1 MGLQNPDPQF
11 KSGCRLQK
19 PPVCFCTRGVLF
31 AFCCLLS
38 GQATFLSL
46 RLLPAAK
53 GASLVRGRKRKFKSA
68 NLQLA
73 GDFIRTV
80 AGRGNFDKIPLPA
93 RRLWHHSFVLH
104 YIQSHAIMPSN
115 KVGKR
120 VIIINSSLWIIWLLI
135 IVFVIII
142 PTRNRNKLYLN
153 LINRKKKGEPRM
165 LPAGLMKDFIG
176 KVCSI
181 TMFNASSG
189 IIARI
194 ETTEEN
200 WIKVDEKGKSRLLNG
215 DMISNIQI
223 LPEKY
228 QK

>member
-1 MGLQNPDPQF
+1 M
-11 KSGCRLQK
+11 
-19 PPVCFCTRGVLF
+19 
-31 AFCCLLS
+31 
-38 GQATFLSL
+38 
-46 RLLPAAK
+46 
-53 GASLVRGRKRKFKSA
+53 
-68 NLQLA
+68 
-73 GDFIRTV
+73 
-80 AGRGNFDKIPLPA
+80 
-93 RRLWHHSFVLH
+93 
-104 YIQSHAIMPSN
+104 
-115 KVGKR
+115 
-120 VIIINSSLWIIWLLI
+120 IIINSSLWIIWLLI

-176 KVCSI
+176 KVCFI

-194 ETTEEN
+194 EATEEN

-215 DMISNIQI
+215 DMISDIQI

>member
-1 MGLQNPDPQF
+1 MQPI
-11 KSGCRLQK
+11 
-19 PPVCFCTRGVLF
+19 
-31 AFCCLLS
+31 
-38 GQATFLSL
+38 
-46 RLLPAAK
+46 
-53 GASLVRGRKRKFKSA
+53 
-68 NLQLA
+68 
-73 GDFIRTV
+73 GDFIRTI
-80 AGRGNFDKIPLPA
+80 AGQGNFDKI
-93 RRLWHHSFVLH
+93 RCLH
-104 YIQSHAIMPSN
+104 GGYDIIALSCIIFQSYAIMPSN
-115 KVGKR
+115 QVEKR

-142 PTRNRNKLYLN
+142 PARNRNKLYLN

-176 KVCSI
+176 KVCFI

-194 ETTEEN
+194 EATEDN

-215 DMISNIQI
+215 DMISDIKI

>member
-1 MGLQNPDPQF
+1 
-11 KSGCRLQK
+11 
-19 PPVCFCTRGVLF
+19 
-31 AFCCLLS
+31 
-38 GQATFLSL
+38 
-46 RLLPAAK
+46 
-53 GASLVRGRKRKFKSA
+53 
-68 NLQLA
+68 
-73 GDFIRTV
+73 
-80 AGRGNFDKIPLPA
+80 
-93 RRLWHHSFVLH
+93 
-104 YIQSHAIMPSN
+104 MPSN

-181 TMFNASSG
+181 TMFNTSSS
-189 IIARI
+189 ITAKI
-194 ETTEEN
+194 EATEEN

-215 DMISNIQI
+215 DMISDIQI